1 MQKVLI
7 LNKSLQSTVS
17 PNIERTYGPDSKVSE
32 LECKPCNVNM
42 GKYRASQQGN
52 SMSKV
57 REKGQPQ
64 KQPFL

>member
-1 MQKVLI
+1 M
-7 LNKSLQSTVS
+7 S

-57 REKGQPQ
+57 REKRSTSKTTFFMMKYEITRGY
-64 KQPFL
+64 